1 MQAAYTQDTSLNN
14 NKKPNSNSIFLKSF
28 FFLLLCITYYITS
41 HVPSN
46 LRHVGIHLSEAAQQH
61 GHGHGHGGG
70 HGHSHGG
77 EPCNGDHDAPPPAPA
92 AAATNDSMA
101 ALMAAF
107 ASSPLGQQAQ
117 QQQQMQQMAQPL
129 IAPLSEVVT
138 NDDVAPLL
146 SSPEI
151 IAALLPLLPEGQQ
164 TEEELRAT
172 IRTPQFRSTLRT
184 LTSAL
189 LSDNVN
195 SIFANF
201 GLNAADGGD
210 AMAQGNPILAFL
222 QALQAQSERENG
234 GSQ

>member
-14 NKKPNSNSIFLKSF
+14 NKKPNSIFLKSF
-28 FFLLLCITYYITS
+28 SFFPSLYYITC
-41 HVPSN
+41 HVMYVIFGN
-46 LRHVGIHLSEAAQQH
+46 LRHVGIHLSESAQQ
-61 GHGHGHGGG
+61 HGHGHGGG

-77 EPCNGDHDAPPPAPA
+77 EPCNGDHDAPPPAP
-92 AAATNDSMA
+92 AATNDSMA

-164 TEEELRAT
+164 TEVELRAT

-184 LTSAL
+184 LPSAL